1 MAKIGVVLSGSGVY
15 DGSEIHES
23 VLTLYFLDKFGATTV
38 MMAPNVDQAHVVNHL
53 TGEVSEGERR
63 NVLVEAA
70 RIARGK
76 IKDIKSVRA
85 SDIHAL
91 IFPGGYGAAKN
102 LSSFAFDGVLCK
114 VNEDVVRLAKEVY
127 SLGKPVGAMCIAP
140 AMMARIFGEAIPL
153 ELTIGTD
160 KDLERDETEDEVVEE
175 SDDLPMEPA
184 DIDIE
189 VPQEIEDSGSETS
202 VVRYSPLQHYLAE
215 IRKYRFLTKE
225 EEFKLAVKYREGGDL
240 DAVSKLVMA
249 NLKIVVVISMEYKNL
264 GMNLMDLIQEGNLG
278 LMQAVKKFDPYR
290 DIRLVTYATW
300 WIRAYILRY
309 IINNWRLVKIGTTQ
323 AQRKLFFNLMKEK
336 ARLESLGYEAG
347 PKLIAHGLGVKE
359 KEVIE
364 MGQRLGHH
372 DMSVD
377 EPLSEDSESTLLS
390 VLSSGETPLDDRLAD
405 DEISSIFKEK
415 VAEFSK
421 GLNERDLDIMQNR
434 ILSEEPK
441 SLSELGRSYDISKER
456 VRQLESNLIK
466 RLKEYLQREVKDFD
480 ALRPD

>member
-1 MAKIGVVLSGSGVY
+1 M
-15 DGSEIHES
+15 D
-23 VLTLYFLDKFGATTV
+23 D
-38 MMAPNVDQAHVVNHL
+38 D
-53 TGEVSEGERR
+53 
-63 NVLVEAA
+63 
-70 RIARGK
+70 
-76 IKDIKSVRA
+76 KDIE
-85 SDIHAL
+85 IENTL
-91 IFPGGYGAAKN
+91 I
-102 LSSFAFDGVLCK
+102 
-114 VNEDVVRLAKEVY
+114 
-127 SLGKPVGAMCIAP
+127 
-140 AMMARIFGEAIPL
+140 
-153 ELTIGTD
+153 
-160 KDLERDETEDEVVEE
+160 ETEE
-175 SDDLPMEPA
+175 SDEAEDLEEIDGVIGEPLNIE

-189 VPQEIEDSGSETS
+189 LPQYMDESVSGTS
-202 VVRYSPLQHYLAE
+202 LVRYDALQHYLAE
-215 IRKYRFLTKE
+215 VRKYRFLTREEEIRLAVRYKE
-225 EEFKLAVKYREGGDL
+225 EGDL
-240 DAVSKLVMA
+240 DAISKLIMA
-249 NLKIVVVISMEYKNL
+249 NLRLVVVIAMEYKNVS
-264 GMNLMDLIQEGNLG
+264 MNLMDLIQEGNLG

-290 DIRLVTYATW
+290 NLRLVTYASW
-300 WIRAYILRY
+300 WVKAYILRY

-347 PKLIAHGLGVKE
+347 PKLLASELGVKE

-456 VRQLESNLIK
+456 VRQLEGNLIK